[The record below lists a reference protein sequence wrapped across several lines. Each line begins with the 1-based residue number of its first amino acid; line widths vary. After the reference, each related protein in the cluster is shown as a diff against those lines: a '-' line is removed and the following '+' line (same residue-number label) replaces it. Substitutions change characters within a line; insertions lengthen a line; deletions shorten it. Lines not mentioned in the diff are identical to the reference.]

1 MIFFLSLSILLEKD
15 AFFLLQ
21 TARGIKRQNKNQ
33 KQTLLFLFLFLGSE
47 KGTKHGIT
55 KKRKW

>member
-1 MIFFLSLSILLEKD
+1 MIFFVSLSILLEKD

-33 KQTLLFLFLFLGSE
+33 KQTLLFLGSE